1 MTSLKTNIQNEPDA
15 NAAELCW
22 ENAPDEELLELIH
35 RSRSRDAMAQMV
47 ERYAPMVASVV
58 ARHLRNPTS
67 REEAFQ
73 ATFLVLF
80 QSANKI
86 RKKTSLASFLFGVAL
101 RVSKRLRT
109 QETQNTKRLSNQENQ
124 NVNSIPENKSID
136 PFEMLAKRLQTSVL
150 DEEIEL
156 LPETLRAPLVDHYFA
171 GKSTPEIANAMNL
184 SVSAVEGRIKR
195 GKQRLRSRLA
205 YRGVSLTACL
215 VAVQSHPSGVSASE
229 LKNWSESVLQHGSD
243 PNFFHASPFNS
254 DSNQTLRKLVQGEL
268 QMKSFTSPPWLF
280 WSGSVCLITIVGLGM
295 LQVSNGGP
303 PTDQSQNRG
312 TIIASDVN
320 TALDETPLLQTG
332 GMGGMG
338 MSMSM
343 GGMGGGMAGMSG
355 GLSTVTE
362 VVEWKNEST
371 NAPKW
376 LASPP
381 GNEDDAVLREISAK
395 LNERIQLT
403 LAGVP
408 ISEFA
413 SKISEILELDVIVD
427 VKALEDAGIQLD
439 EIVTIERVRA
449 ARAKDILKQVLDP
462 LACTYAI
469 KYDAL
474 VITTKEGSSSEILG
488 YYDLSYILPDN
499 STIPDLLESIQ
510 TSVTPDAWES
520 NSGTGSM
527 TILGSMLIVR
537 APLETHEGI
546 EELLRQ
552 ISKQSKD
559 NLKPYKT
566 SGPLN
571 SGGAVGGMGGGMGG
585 MGGGGMGGM
594 GGGGGGMM

>member
-1 MTSLKTNIQNEPDA
+1 MTSLQSDIKNEPTA
-15 NAAELCW
+15 NAVELCW
-22 ENAPDEELLELIH
+22 ENVPDEELLELIH

-86 RKKTSLASFLFGVAL
+86 RKKASLASFLFGVAL

-124 NVNSIPENKSID
+124 NVDAIPANKTID

-195 GKQRLRSRLA
+195 GKQRLRSRLS

-215 VAVQSHPSGVSASE
+215 VAVQAASSGVSASE
-229 LKNWSESVLQHGSD
+229 MESWSDSLMQYGSD

-254 DSNQTLRKLVQGEL
+254 DSHQTLRKLVQGEL

-295 LQVSNGGP
+295 LQVSNGGL
-303 PTDQSQNRG
+303 PTDPSPNKG

-320 TALDETPLLQTG
+320 TALDETPLLQ
-332 GMGGMG
+332 MGGMG
-338 MSMSM
+338 M
-343 GGMGGGMAGMSG
+343 GGMGGGMVGMG
-355 GLSTVTE
+355 GGEVSVTE
-362 VVEWKNEST
+362 VVEWKNEPAT
-371 NAPKW
+371 APKW
-376 LASPP
+376 LASSP
-381 GNEDDAVLREISAK
+381 GNDDEVVFREITAK

-403 LAGVP
+403 LEGVP
-408 ISEFA
+408 LSEFA
-413 SKISEILELDVIVD
+413 HKISEVLELDVILNER
-427 VKALEDAGIQLD
+427 ALEDAGISPD
-439 EIVTIERVRA
+439 EMISIQRVKA
-449 ARAKDILKQVLDP
+449 ARAKDLLKQILDP
-462 LACTYAI
+462 LECTYII

-474 VITTKEGSSSEILG
+474 VITTKDSSSSETLA
-488 YYDLSYILPDN
+488 YYDLSYVLPDN
-499 STIPDLLESIQ
+499 STIPDLMESIQ
-510 TSVTPDAWES
+510 TSVTPDVWER
-520 NSGTGSM
+520 NSGSSTM

-537 APLETHEGI
+537 APHESHEGV

-552 ISKQSKD
+552 ISKQSKE

-571 SGGAVGGMGGGMGG
+571 SGGAVGGMGGMGGGMGG

-594 GGGGGGMM
+594 M